1 MNNLKNSVRLIGHVG
16 MNPEVK
22 VVNGNRKLA
31 KFSVATSDNYKN
43 SKGEWETQTQWHNLV
58 AWGNAATK
66 AEKLISKGAEVVIEG
81 KLMHR
86 NYEDAQGVKRY
97 ITEIQVSDLL
107 VVKAKN

>member
-31 KFSVATSDNYKN
+31 KFSVATSENYKN
-43 SKGEWETQTQWHNLV
+43 SKGEWETQTQWHNV
-58 AWGNAATK
+58 IAWGNTASK
-66 AEKLISKGAEVVIEG
+66 AEKLLTKGAEVVIEG
-81 KLMHR
+81 KLLHR
-86 NYEDAQGVKRY
+86 NYEDAQGIKRY

-107 VVKAKN
+107 VVKTKN

>member
-1 MNNLKNSVRLIGHVG
+1 MNNLKNCVRLIGRVG

-31 KFSVATSDNYKN
+31 KFSLATSESYKN
-43 SKGEWETQTQWHNLV
+43 SKGEWETQTQWHNIV
-58 AWGNAATK
+58 AWGNAANK
-66 AEKLISKGAEVVIEG
+66 AEKQISKGAEVVIEG

>member
-31 KFSVATSDNYKN
+31 KFSVATTENYKN
-43 SKGEWETQTQWHNLV
+43 RKGEWETQTQWHNLV
-58 AWGNAATK
+58 AWGNVATK

-86 NYEDAQGVKRY
+86 NYEDAQGIKRY

-107 VVKAKN
+107 VVKSKN

>member
-16 MNPEVK
+16 MEPEVK
-22 VVNGNRKLA
+22 VINGDRKLA

-43 SKGEWETQTQWHNLV
+43 AKGEWEKQTQWHNLI
-58 AWGNAATK
+58 AWGNIATRI
-66 AEKLISKGAEVVIEG
+66 EKTVTKGCEVAIEG

-97 ITEIQVSDLL
+97 ISEIQISDLM
-107 VVKAKN
+107 VMKSK